1 MRGQTVF
8 FSKTDS
14 ADLDTG
20 GSANGYSSA
29 AAKNAA
35 AAARNA
41 AAAAQVAAQNA
52 ATAAASYAQSANMA
66 SQSAVLGA
74 RRWTAPQL
82 EMFADYC
89 TNRVAPMLD
98 AALRSTAHRVRPVE
112 VAPRRRVPSAVA
124 WSLLGA
130 AVLAAIGAA
139 AALVRFR
146 YRTEMATDTDDDMVS
161 PAARMDESMQN
172 ASAGGTTESGE
183 TSVNGRVSATGW

>member
-1 MRGQTVF
+1 VF

-14 ADLDTG
+14 ADLDTS

-29 AAKNAA
+29 AARNAA

-52 ATAAASYAQSANMA
+52 ATAATSYAQSANLA

-82 EMFADYC
+82 ELIADYA

-98 AALRSTAHRVRPVE
+98 AALRSTAQRVRPVE
-112 VAPRRRVPSAVA
+112 EVPRRRVPSTLA

-130 AVLAAIGAA
+130 AVLAAVGAV
-139 AALVRFR
+139 AALVRYR
-146 YRTEMATDTDDDMVS
+146 YRTETATDMDEDMVS

-172 ASAGGTTESGE
+172 APAGSTTASGD

>member
-1 MRGQTVF
+1 VF
-8 FSKTDS
+8 FSRTDS

-52 ATAAASYAQSANMA
+52 ATAASSYAQSANMA

-74 RRWTAPQL
+74 RRWAAPQL
-82 EMFADYC
+82 EIIADYC
-89 TNRVAPMLD
+89 TNRVAPTLD
-98 AALRSTAHRVRPVE
+98 SALRSTAQRVRPVE
-112 VAPRRRVPSAVA
+112 VAPRRRVSSALA

-130 AVLAAIGAA
+130 AVLAAIGAVT
-139 AALVRFR
+139 ALVRYR
-146 YRTEMATDTDDDMVS
+146 YRTEMATDTDEDMVS

-172 ASAGGTTESGE
+172 APAGSTTASGD